1 MAGAT
6 GRWIVKSEDRKAAVA
21 AYKLRKAVP
30 GIYVVACATTGQQWA
45 GSAPDLGTI
54 WNRLSFTL
62 RQGANTH
69 RSLQSAWR
77 DHGAESFSFEVVE
90 RVDLETLP
98 YVLDR
103 FLRDRL
109 AHWCKTLQVEPI

>member
-1 MAGAT
+1 MKT
-6 GRWIVKSEDRKAAVA
+6 EDRKAAVA